1 MSEEIDYRPPP
12 AKALE
17 RGKGD
22 KGPDPRD
29 QEITGRKLVE
39 TLGHFGVEA
48 KIVGVVSGPH
58 VSRYELRLAPG
69 IKVKKVTE
77 LANDLA
83 YALASTDIRILAP
96 IPGKQAVGVE
106 VPNARRRMVRLGDIY
121 AGRPEK
127 TSPLVAWLGK
137 GIDGNP
143 VWTDLAKMPHVLV
156 AGTTGSGKC
165 GCVNAILSSILM
177 QASPNEVRLV
187 LVDPKQVELN
197 HYENVPHLLTP
208 VVTSPRLAANVLSN
222 LIGEME
228 TRYGIMSEARCR
240 NLVELNRNRQKKGE
254 APLPH
259 ILCVIDELADLMMV
273 APAEVEDSIIR
284 LAQKSRATGIHLVLA
299 TQRPSTDIITGTI
312 KVNIPSRIA
321 FAVSSQTDSRVI
333 LDQGGAESLLGQ
345 GDMLFRGAGSSK
357 LQRVQGAF
365 ITEDEIARIT
375 NHWARQGEPEFE
387 AELLETPEEAV
398 EEGAATATSTPTAT
412 TCSTRRSGSSSQTE
426 TASVSMIQ
434 RRLRVGYTRAGRL
447 IDMLE
452 RRGVISGYEGS
463 KPRQVLIT
471 QADLNRVL
479 APAGQG
485 RGRPTPSRRSTSI
498 PSLTRPAGPWLA
510 AASGSFSRVIRAGI
524 VVTGTE
530 VITGRISDSNG
541 PWVSEQLAEL
551 GVEVAHIL
559 VVADRPD
566 DLEAALRFLAA
577 EGMDLIVTS
586 GGLGPTADD
595 LTAEVVGRFAGRE
608 LVLDEAMEEKIAEI
622 LRGFAKRG
630 GFDFD
635 EEAMM
640 EANRKQA
647 MVPEGAIALDPV
659 GTAPGLVVPAGERVV
674 IVLPGP
680 PRELQPMWPAAL
692 ETEPVREVLDRATPL
707 RGYTLR
713 MFGVPESEIAKSL
726 REIEGDG
733 VDDRRGR
740 DHHLPAPRRDRDRR
754 PLPRRGGGGRRRGA
768 RRASASATSA
778 TSSASTA
785 RRSTRRW
792 RNCCEGGGWA
802 WPSPAAAACWRRGSP
817 TCPGASEYLAGSVVA
832 YSNEAKD
839 GAARRRPGADRG
851 ARARSRRRSPR
862 RWRSGRWSASGPTSR
877 SRSPA
882 SPGPTAAPRRSRS
895 ATSASTP
902 ASPTAPRSPAT
913 RSSPAAASDIRER
926 SALVGDAPAADPAR
940 RRRAAALGAIS
951 RSSRASR
958 RRLVAK
964 AP

>member
-1 MSEEIDYRPPP
+1 MFVRKKRAPARKAKAGKKRAKAAKPKGGLHLPAGLEQRHLDLIGLFLVAFGVYLVFVLFFGWEGGKVGYGVETGLTYLFGTVGARIFTILILLVGGMLLTGTSVSTLARAVGRGVKATFRGVFHGSDAAARTVARTHADWRERQTRSEAATLAGETDVMSSYPDTDEFEPTVQLAEEPEDEPDLAIAAGDFDRELEDISTSEEDAVAIDPAVEPEQIALTPMGEKRGVTTSDEIDYRPPP

-39 TLGHFGVEA
+39 TLGHFGIEA

-106 VPNARRRMVRLGDIY
+106 VPNARRRIVRLGDIY

-156 AGTTGSGKC
+156 AGTTGSGKSA
-165 GCVNAILSSILM
+165 CVNGILSSILM

-240 NLVELNRNRQKKGE
+240 NLVELNRHRKKKGD

-365 ITEDEIARIT
+365 ITEEEIARIT
-375 NHWARQGEPEFE
+375 NHWAKQGEPEFE
-387 AELLETPEEAV
+387 AELLETPEEVV
-398 EEGAATATSTPTAT
+398 EDGHEGEFDPDSDDLLDEAI
-412 TCSTRRSGSSSQTE
+412 RLVVQTE

-479 APAGQG
+479 APAGQAG
-485 RGRPTPSRRSTSI
+485 PP
-498 PSLTRPAGPWLA
+498 PPDSLT
-510 AASGSFSRVIRAGI
+510 
-524 VVTGTE
+524 
-530 VITGRISDSNG
+530 
-541 PWVSEQLAEL
+541 
-551 GVEVAHIL
+551 
-559 VVADRPD
+559 
-566 DLEAALRFLAA
+566 
-577 EGMDLIVTS
+577 
-586 GGLGPTADD
+586 
-595 LTAEVVGRFAGRE
+595 
-608 LVLDEAMEEKIAEI
+608 
-622 LRGFAKRG
+622 
-630 GFDFD
+630 
-635 EEAMM
+635 
-640 EANRKQA
+640 
-647 MVPEGAIALDPV
+647 
-659 GTAPGLVVPAGERVV
+659 
-674 IVLPGP
+674 
-680 PRELQPMWPAAL
+680 
-692 ETEPVREVLDRATPL
+692 
-707 RGYTLR
+707 
-713 MFGVPESEIAKSL
+713 
-726 REIEGDG
+726 
-733 VDDRRGR
+733 
-740 DHHLPAPRRDRDRR
+740 
-754 PLPRRGGGGRRRGA
+754 
-768 RRASASATSA
+768 
-778 TSSASTA
+778 
-785 RRSTRRW
+785 
-792 RNCCEGGGWA
+792 
-802 WPSPAAAACWRRGSP
+802 
-817 TCPGASEYLAGSVVA
+817 AGS
-832 YSNEAKD
+832 D
-839 GAARRRPGADRG
+839 QD
-851 ARARSRRRSPR
+851 
-862 RWRSGRWSASGPTSR
+862 
-877 SRSPA
+877 
-882 SPGPTAAPRRSRS
+882 
-895 ATSASTP
+895 
-902 ASPTAPRSPAT
+902 
-913 RSSPAAASDIRER
+913 
-926 SALVGDAPAADPAR
+926 L
-940 RRRAAALGAIS
+940 
-951 RSSRASR
+951 
-958 RRLVAK
+958 
-964 AP
+964 

>member
-1 MSEEIDYRPPP
+1 MFVRKKRAPARKAKAGKKRAKAARPKPGLHLPAGLEQRHLDLIGLFLVAFGVYLVFVLFLGWEGGKVGYGVETGLTYLFGTVGARIFTVLILLVGGMLLTGTSVSVLARGIGRVLRATFRGVFHGSDAAVRTAARTHADWREQRQTHSEATTLAGATDVMSSYPDTDEFEPTVQLAEEPEHEPDLAVAADDFDRELEDISTTEEDAIALEPVGEAEQIALTPMGEKRGVTTSDEIDYRPPP

-29 QEITGRKLVE
+29 QEITGHKLVE

-106 VPNARRRMVRLGDIY
+106 VPNARRRIVRLGDIY

-156 AGTTGSGKC
+156 AGTTGSGKSA
-165 GCVNAILSSILM
+165 CVNGILSSILM

-240 NLVELNRNRQKKGE
+240 NLVELNRHRKKKGD

-357 LQRVQGAF
+357 LQRIQGAF
-365 ITEDEIARIT
+365 ITEEEIARIT
-375 NHWARQGEPEFE
+375 NHWAKQGEPEFE
-387 AELLETPEEAV
+387 AELLETPEEVV
-398 EEGAATATSTPTAT
+398 EEGHEGEFDPDSDDLLDEAI
-412 TCSTRRSGSSSQTE
+412 RLVVQTE

-479 APAGQG
+479 APAGQ
-485 RGRPTPSRRSTSI
+485 
-498 PSLTRPAGPWLA
+498 AGP
-510 AASGSFSRVIRAGI
+510 
-524 VVTGTE
+524 
-530 VITGRISDSNG
+530 
-541 PWVSEQLAEL
+541 
-551 GVEVAHIL
+551 
-559 VVADRPD
+559 
-566 DLEAALRFLAA
+566 
-577 EGMDLIVTS
+577 
-586 GGLGPTADD
+586 
-595 LTAEVVGRFAGRE
+595 
-608 LVLDEAMEEKIAEI
+608 
-622 LRGFAKRG
+622 
-630 GFDFD
+630 
-635 EEAMM
+635 
-640 EANRKQA
+640 
-647 MVPEGAIALDPV
+647 
-659 GTAPGLVVPAGERVV
+659 
-674 IVLPGP
+674 
-680 PRELQPMWPAAL
+680 
-692 ETEPVREVLDRATPL
+692 
-707 RGYTLR
+707 
-713 MFGVPESEIAKSL
+713 
-726 REIEGDG
+726 
-733 VDDRRGR
+733 
-740 DHHLPAPRRDRDRR
+740 
-754 PLPRRGGGGRRRGA
+754 
-768 RRASASATSA
+768 
-778 TSSASTA
+778 
-785 RRSTRRW
+785 
-792 RNCCEGGGWA
+792 
-802 WPSPAAAACWRRGSP
+802 
-817 TCPGASEYLAGSVVA
+817 
-832 YSNEAKD
+832 
-839 GAARRRPGADRG
+839 GAA
-851 ARARSRRRSPR
+851 
-862 RWRSGRWSASGPTSR
+862 GPV
-877 SRSPA
+877 A
-882 SPGPTAAPRRSRS
+882 ID
-895 ATSASTP
+895 
-902 ASPTAPRSPAT
+902 
-913 RSSPAAASDIRER
+913 SDP
-926 SALVGDAPAADPAR
+926 DA
-940 RRRAAALGAIS
+940 
-951 RSSRASR
+951 
-958 RRLVAK
+958 
-964 AP
+964 

>member
-1 MSEEIDYRPPP
+1 MFVRKKRAPARKGKGGAKRKAAKGKGGGLHLPAALEQRHLDLIGLALVAFGVYLAFVLFFGWEGGKVGYGVETGLVYLFGSVGARIFTVLLLLAGGMLLTGTSVSALARGAGRGLRGAFRGSHSAAQTVARTHAEWVEDRNERRTQAIETEAGPTDVMSSYPEDDEGFEPTVALAEDGDEPFDSSIFSVQAELEGDQEEAETEVEPVVEHDPDLRTHSPEDAVGVVDEGQRAQAGLTPLGNKRGVTMSEEIAYRPPP
-12 AKALE
+12 ASALE

-29 QEITGRKLVE
+29 QEAIGRKLVE

-48 KIVGVVSGPH
+48 KIVGVISGPH
-58 VSRYELRLAPG
+58 VSRFELRLAPG

-106 VPNARRRMVRLGDIY
+106 VPNSRRRMVRLGDIY

-156 AGTTGSGKC
+156 AGTTGSGKSA
-165 GCVNAILSSILM
+165 CVNGILSSILM
-177 QASPNEVRLV
+177 SASPNEVRLV

-222 LIGEME
+222 LIVEME
-228 TRYGIMSEARCR
+228 SRYGIMSEARCR
-240 NLVELNRNRQKKGE
+240 NLVELNRHRKKQGE

-365 ITEDEIARIT
+365 ITEEEIARIT
-375 NHWARQGEPEFE
+375 GHWAKQGEPEFE
-387 AELLETPEEAV
+387 DELLESPEEV
-398 EEGAATATSTPTAT
+398 EDEGREGDFDPDSDDLLDEAI
-412 TCSTRRSGSSSQTE
+412 RLVVQTE

-471 QADLNRVL
+471 QADLARVL
-479 APAGQG
+479 APAGG
-485 RGRPTPSRRSTSI
+485 GGGEP
-498 PSLTRPAGPWLA
+498 GP
-510 AASGSFSRVIRAGI
+510 
-524 VVTGTE
+524 
-530 VITGRISDSNG
+530 
-541 PWVSEQLAEL
+541 
-551 GVEVAHIL
+551 
-559 VVADRPD
+559 VVADTDPD
-566 DLEAALRFLAA
+566 L
-577 EGMDLIVTS
+577 
-586 GGLGPTADD
+586 
-595 LTAEVVGRFAGRE
+595 
-608 LVLDEAMEEKIAEI
+608 
-622 LRGFAKRG
+622 
-630 GFDFD
+630 
-635 EEAMM
+635 
-640 EANRKQA
+640 
-647 MVPEGAIALDPV
+647 
-659 GTAPGLVVPAGERVV
+659 
-674 IVLPGP
+674 
-680 PRELQPMWPAAL
+680 
-692 ETEPVREVLDRATPL
+692 
-707 RGYTLR
+707 
-713 MFGVPESEIAKSL
+713 
-726 REIEGDG
+726 
-733 VDDRRGR
+733 
-740 DHHLPAPRRDRDRR
+740 
-754 PLPRRGGGGRRRGA
+754 
-768 RRASASATSA
+768 
-778 TSSASTA
+778 
-785 RRSTRRW
+785 
-792 RNCCEGGGWA
+792 
-802 WPSPAAAACWRRGSP
+802 
-817 TCPGASEYLAGSVVA
+817 
-832 YSNEAKD
+832 
-839 GAARRRPGADRG
+839 
-851 ARARSRRRSPR
+851 
-862 RWRSGRWSASGPTSR
+862 
-877 SRSPA
+877 
-882 SPGPTAAPRRSRS
+882 
-895 ATSASTP
+895 
-902 ASPTAPRSPAT
+902 
-913 RSSPAAASDIRER
+913 
-926 SALVGDAPAADPAR
+926 
-940 RRRAAALGAIS
+940 
-951 RSSRASR
+951 
-958 RRLVAK
+958 
-964 AP
+964 